1 MILEG
6 EFKVNRKL
14 NFESKTENLTLV
26 ENLIDEIC
34 RTQDVTEDNY
44 GNILIALT
52 EAVNNAIL
60 HGNKN
65 NPSKLVNVNVESS
78 DESLQVTIEDE
89 GEGFDFDHVPDPT
102 APENLEKPTGRGIFL
117 MRNLADE
124 VEYTSNGRKVELTF
138 RLSKN

>member
-1 MILEG
+1 M
-6 EFKVNRKL
+6 NRKI
-14 NFESKTENLTLV
+14 NFESKPENLTLV

-34 RTQDVTEDNY
+34 KTQDVTEDNY

-60 HGNKN
+60 HGNKC
-65 NPSKLVNVNVESS
+65 NPTKLVNVNIETSQGAMS
-78 DESLQVTIEDE
+78 VTVEDE
-89 GEGFDFDHVPDPT
+89 GEGFDFNSVPDPT

-124 VEYTSNGRKVELTF
+124 VEFSADGRRVELTF
-138 RLSKN
+138 RLAGN

>member
-1 MILEG
+1 MILEQ
-6 EFKVNRKL
+6 EHKVNRKI
-14 NFESKTENLTLV
+14 NFESKPENLTLV

-34 RTQDVTEDNY
+34 KTQDVTEDNY

-60 HGNKN
+60 HGNKC
-65 NPSKLVNVNVESS
+65 NPTKLVNVNIETSQGAMS
-78 DESLQVTIEDE
+78 VTVEDE
-89 GEGFDFDHVPDPT
+89 GEGFDFNSVPDPT

-124 VEYTSNGRKVELTF
+124 VEFSADGRRVELTF
-138 RLSKN
+138 RLAGN

>member
-1 MILEG
+1 M
-6 EFKVNRKL
+6 NRKI
-14 NFESKTENLTLV
+14 NFESKPENLTLV

-34 RTQDVTEDNY
+34 KTQDVTEDNY

-60 HGNKN
+60 HGNKC
-65 NPSKLVNVNVESS
+65 NPTKLVNVNIETSQGAVS
-78 DESLQVTIEDE
+78 VTVEDE
-89 GEGFDFDHVPDPT
+89 GEGFDFNSVPDPT

-124 VEYTSNGRKVELTF
+124 VEFSADGRRVELTF
-138 RLSKN
+138 RLAGN